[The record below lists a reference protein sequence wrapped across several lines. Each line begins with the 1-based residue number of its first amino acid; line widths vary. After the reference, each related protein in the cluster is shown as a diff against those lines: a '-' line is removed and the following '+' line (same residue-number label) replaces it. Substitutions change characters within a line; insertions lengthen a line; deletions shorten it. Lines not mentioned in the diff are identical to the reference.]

1 MLPFYRDWDDYYI
14 RWANAICCW
23 RTEFARGIRYGNLT
37 FSEDT
42 DFGSRASKRHPK
54 EEFVNKV
61 LYKHSW
67 NTEISTGETG
77 QNLAP
82 YEYIECF
89 PNENLTEHLIYAEI

>member
-1 MLPFYRDWDDYYI
+1 MTVAFFCLISIAISSNTATNAGSNLAIHEYI
-14 RWANAICCW
+14 S
-23 RTEFARGIRYGNLT
+23 NLT

-61 LYKHSW
+61 LYKHLW
-67 NTEISTGETG
+67 NTEISTGKTG